1 MRIFVC
7 SLMLI
12 EWSQIKCDVH
22 CGVPEPVQNPL
33 IVKGQNTLPG
43 QWPWHAAIYHREATS
58 EDYKCGGTLISNW
71 FVLTAAHCVTTE
83 NGNVLAKELVFI
95 KLGVHDLKKLRK
107 SSTQQHDVI
116 GIFKE
121 PRFSAETLTHDIALL
136 KLGSEAE
143 YDSYVQPACLYG
155 GDSLEGQFGTV
166 IGYGLTEHNVLAM
179 VLRKAVI
186 PVINFLKCLE
196 SDRDFFGHV
205 LADEVLCAGHTNGTT
220 ACNGD
225 SGGGLFFKQNG
236 TWHLG
241 GIVSRSRV
249 RDDGTNF
256 CYTGGYTIYTKV
268 SKYLHWIRSTMR
280 KNTGRDATTLP
291 SDESIDDVNTSA
303 IPHGRVVVCYISSW
317 AVYRSGAGSFSLKN
331 FDPNLCTHVV
341 HAYAGLDVERNT
353 IKSLDRWQDL
363 KDNYGL
369 GGYEKLVNLRNS
381 YPHLKVMISMG
392 GWNEGSMK
400 YSKLAASQQRRQVF
414 AENALNFIRRYGFDG
429 LDLDWEYPTQRGG
442 EPNDRENFVQ
452 LVRELSQKFKK
463 NNLLLTSTIEAKQ
476 YVIDAAY
483 DIENLTKYLDLL
495 HVKCYDYRGIWNQ
508 KIGFNAP
515 LAGDEV
521 HNVEFTIEH
530 LLALGAPPN
539 KLVLGLPFH
548 GRTFIADSIF
558 YTRIGDPAETSFSGP
573 YTNIDGYIGYNEICT
588 ELNAKSSFWN
598 QAWDPEASEVIAR
611 MQDGSKTKVIVYD
624 STRSIAAKVR
634 YAVQKNLRGLMASS
648 IDTDDFHG
656 NCNAEEETFVD
667 FDNKLR
673 TPPPIQGKFK
683 LLRTIN
689 NAIVAA
695 EDEIHNS

>member
-1 MRIFVC
+1 MC
-7 SLMLI
+7 
-12 EWSQIKCDVH
+12 
-22 CGVPEPVQNPL
+22 
-33 IVKGQNTLPG
+33 
-43 QWPWHAAIYHREATS
+43 
-58 EDYKCGGTLISNW
+58 
-71 FVLTAAHCVTTE
+71 
-83 NGNVLAKELVFI
+83 
-95 KLGVHDLKKLRK
+95 
-107 SSTQQHDVI
+107 
-116 GIFKE
+116 
-121 PRFSAETLTHDIALL
+121 
-136 KLGSEAE
+136 
-143 YDSYVQPACLYG
+143 
-155 GDSLEGQFGTV
+155 
-166 IGYGLTEHNVLAM
+166 
-179 VLRKAVI
+179 
-186 PVINFLKCLE
+186 FL
-196 SDRDFFGHV
+196 
-205 LADEVLCAGHTNGTT
+205 
-220 ACNGD
+220 
-225 SGGGLFFKQNG
+225 
-236 TWHLG
+236 
-241 GIVSRSRV
+241 
-249 RDDGTNF
+249 
-256 CYTGGYTIYTKV
+256 
-268 SKYLHWIRSTMR
+268 
-280 KNTGRDATTLP
+280 
-291 SDESIDDVNTSA
+291 A

-369 GGYEKLVNLRNS
+369 GGYEKLVNL
-381 YPHLKVMISMG
+381 LMISMG
-392 GWNEGSMK
+392 GWNEGSVK

-515 LAGDEV
+515 LTGDEV